1 MQFLDQLAPP
11 FSPLDAL
18 SVCVLILGGWIGIG
32 WRIEHP
38 PAPGRAST
46 SRLIAQYRYD
56 WMKQMVT
63 RQPRVFDS
71 AILSTMRQGTSFFAS
86 ASMIGIGGGMALLG
100 NTEQLSGVAADLART
115 EAPALVWEV
124 RILLVIGFLTHA
136 FLSFVWA
143 HRLFGYCAV
152 VMASVPNDPDD
163 AKAIPP
169 RATQAGALSNT
180 AARSFNRGL
189 RSVYFAIAALAWFA
203 GPAALIG
210 GATCI
215 TLFVLWRREFAS
227 RSRRILLEDVG

>member
-1 MQFLDQLAPP
+1 MQMLDQLAP

-18 SVCVLILGGWIGIG
+18 AVCALLLGWLGIG

-38 PAPGRAST
+38 PEARLST
-46 SRLIAQYRYD
+46 SKLVARYRRE
-56 WMKQMVT
+56 WMVQMVT
-63 RQPRVFDS
+63 RQPRIFDG
-71 AILSTMRQGTSFFAS
+71 AILSTLRQGSSFFAS
-86 ASMIGIGGGMALLG
+86 AAMIAIGGGLALLG
-100 NTEQLSGVAADLART
+100 NTDRLSGVAVDLAQA

-136 FLSFVWA
+136 FLSFVWS

-163 AKAIPP
+163 TRALP
-169 RATQAGALSNT
+169 RAAQAAEVNIT

-189 RSVYFAIAALAWFA
+189 RSVYFALAALAWFA
-203 GPAALIG
+203 GPMALIG
-210 GATCI
+210 ATLI

-227 RSRRILLEDVG
+227 HSREVLLEDVG

>member
-1 MQFLDQLAPP
+1 MQVLDQLAP

-18 SVCVLILGGWIGIG
+18 AVCALLLGWLIIG
-32 WRIEHP
+32 WRIENP
-38 PAPGRAST
+38 SPRRVST
-46 SRLIAQYRYD
+46 SRLVAQYRHD

-71 AILSTMRQGTSFFAS
+71 SILSNMRQGTSFFAS

-100 NTEQLSGVAADLART
+100 NTERLSGVAADLAQA
-115 EAPALVWEV
+115 EAPVLVWEV

-136 FLSFVWA
+136 FLSFVWS

-152 VMASVPNDPDD
+152 VMASVPNDPED
-163 AKAIPP
+163 AQALP
-169 RATQAGALSNT
+169 RARQAGALSNT

-203 GPAALIG
+203 GPIALIG
-210 GATCI
+210 ATLI

-227 RSRRILLEDVG
+227 RSREVLLEDVG

>member
-1 MQFLDQLAPP
+1 MQFLDQLAP

-18 SVCVLILGGWIGIG
+18 SVCVLILGWIGIG
-32 WRIEHP
+32 WRIEH

-115 EAPALVWEV
+115 KAPALVWEV

-163 AKAIPP
+163 AQAMP

-203 GPAALIG
+203 GPVALI